1 MCLGKVFVEDNDKAV
16 LEDVQTLRHEGN
28 KWVFTSIFGETVELE
43 GDLGE
48 INFGNSKVVVRKPEA

>member
-1 MCLGKVFVEDNDKAV
+1 MCLGKVYEENNDKAL
-16 LEDVQTLRHEGN
+16 LEDVKSIQQAGN

-48 INFGNSKVVVRKPEA
+48 INFGDSKVVVRKPKA